1 MNLLADSTFYT
12 SELVACT
19 SKNSAANTSHR
30 SRQPVSHSYVKF
42 RLGYHLLLLPIH
54 QVAKTVTVSLQSIS
68 PTSCMPPTML
78 GLVNYQNQMLW
89 VTDLARLLG
98 LSTNQCLERS
108 CNLVLLQFKHVLL
121 GLRVQA
127 IIEDVFTTAP
137 AQLQTIPGVST
148 QAGIG

>member
-1 MNLLADSTFYT
+1 M
-12 SELVACT
+12 
-19 SKNSAANTSHR
+19 
-30 SRQPVSHSYVKF
+30 SHSYVKF

-137 AQLQTIPGVST
+137 AQLQTIPETIPAALKPFLKGCFQQGNETLLVLDAKSVL
-148 QAGIG
+148 QAPILRPR